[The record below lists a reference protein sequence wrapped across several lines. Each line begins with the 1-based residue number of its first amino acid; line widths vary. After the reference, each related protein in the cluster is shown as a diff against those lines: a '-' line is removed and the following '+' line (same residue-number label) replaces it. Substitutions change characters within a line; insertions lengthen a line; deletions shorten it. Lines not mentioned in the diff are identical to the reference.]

1 VGLPGFGPG
10 SFPHTAHGDGL
21 REPKSPKDLSKEGV
35 DWLAFE
41 KWLQNRLNKAY
52 AAKVRSY
59 AKSFCHV
66 LWEPARASELSGL
79 SKCNCRHAMAALANL
94 SKFLGIYG
102 RWKQIVAD
110 TGLHWQ
116 KTSHLEVFLSMV
128 NTDMDDTRAWL
139 GDACKKLS
147 QKYSVTLRFAAATG
161 LRPEEACKSISLL
174 SELAEAGRLGEY
186 LNTQFNMLEHYR
198 FPKLFIRGCKNCYI
212 SFVPEDL
219 LKLILAVKPKVKAN
233 GLRSAIEK
241 AGLKVRIK
249 DLRKLFATTLRESGI
264 SEEVIDLL
272 EGRIPQSIFLRHY
285 YKPDLLRSI
294 REKVLEAA
302 KPLLEQEP
310 LKALN

>member
-1 VGLPGFGPG
+1 MVGLPGFGPG
-10 SFPHTAHGDGL
+10 SFPHTAPGDGL
-21 REPKSPKDLSKEGV
+21 GEPKSGKDLSKEGL
-35 DWLAFE
+35 DWLGFE

-52 AAKVRSY
+52 AAKVRNY
-59 AKSFCHV
+59 AKSYCHV

-94 SKFLGIYG
+94 AKFLGIYG

-128 NTDMDDTRAWL
+128 NTDMGDTKSWFKEAVE
-139 GDACKKLS
+139 KLPK
-147 QKYSVTLRFAAATG
+147 KYSVTLVFAAATG
-161 LRPEEACKSISLL
+161 LRPDEACKSTSLL
-174 SELAEAGRLGEY
+174 SELAETDRLREY
-186 LNTQFNMLEHYR
+186 LNAQFNMLEHYR

-212 SFVPEDL
+212 SFVPENL
-219 LKLILAVKPKVKAN
+219 LKLVLTVKPKVKAN
-233 GLRSAIEK
+233 GLRSAIK
-241 AGLKVRIK
+241 KVGLKVRIK

-264 SEEVIDLL
+264 SEEVNDLL

-294 REKVLEAA
+294 REKVLESTR
-302 KPLLEQEP
+302 PLIE
-310 LKALN
+310 